1 MGDWVALF
9 LFIGLDLLLL
19 VISIVLLCGRGSWL
33 IAGYNTASEEERKKY
48 DEKKLCRSMGV
59 TLLVLALG
67 MAGLIVVTFLV
78 EFRKLWEE
86 TVLTN
91 TAFLFGAVT
100 IAAVIIEIIYG
111 NTRCKR
117 KTQNNKDN
125 E

>member
-1 MGDWVALF
+1 
-9 LFIGLDLLLL
+9 
-19 VISIVLLCGRGSWL
+19 
-33 IAGYNTASEEERKKY
+33 
-48 DEKKLCRSMGV
+48 MGV
-59 TLLVLALG
+59 TLLVLTLG

-117 KTQNNKDN
+117 KIQNNKDN